1 MRMTRSR
8 IAVPALLLAAL
19 ALSACSSS
27 NPGGNKIKD
36 DADQPLTKQFSQ
48 GEITQVIPE
57 AGEAPAGY
65 DLGDRGKGR
74 PGTADDCSHTEDES
88 PRGWK
93 IGGDTEYFYNGS
105 SRSRMMELNICQFD
119 TTGNSRNAY
128 TAWTH
133 RSGLTKQGT
142 KAKVG
147 EESAFLLDNRS
158 GSVYAYTRSG
168 TVNIE
173 VELEDSGGDATS
185 AHDMLAA
192 ILKRLEQVQAGKRPT
207 ATAADEAAK
216 AEQR

>member
-1 MRMTRSR
+1 MTRSR

-27 NPGGNKIKD
+27 SPGASTDKD

-48 GEITQVIPE
+48 GEITQAIPE
-57 AGEAPAGY
+57 RGEAPAGY
-65 DLGDRGKGR
+65 ELSDLGKGR
-74 PGTADDCSHTEDES
+74 PGTADDCSHTEGES

-93 IGGDTEYFYNGS
+93 VGGDTEYFYNGS
-105 SRSRMMELNICQFD
+105 SRSRKMSLNICQFN
-119 TTGNSRNAY
+119 TSENAKSAY

-133 RSGLTKQGT
+133 RSGLTDEGT

-147 EESAFLLDNRS
+147 EESAFLLKNKS

-173 VELEDSGGDATS
+173 VKIEDSGGDATS

-192 ILKRLEQVQAGKRPT
+192 TLKRLEQVQAGKRPT

-216 AEQR
+216 AEQQ